1 MAKEIIANIEPAETR
16 VAVVDNGVL
25 VNLFIERSEPV
36 AGNIYKA
43 RVNNVLPGMEAAF
56 VDIGLERNAFLHVA
70 DIRSQPLEGEEID
83 DWSSRGAI
91 AERLRPGQEILVQVT
106 KEPMGTKGARVTTY
120 VALPAHYLVLMP
132 TVNYVGVSRRINSE
146 SERKRLR
153 QIADR
158 IRPEGMGVIVRT
170 AAEGVEEKTLADDVA
185 FLRQMWNRVL
195 ERARG
200 SKAPAPVYQD
210 LKLIRRIVRD
220 LFTDDV
226 DRFIVDSSEEFGRIA
241 DLLTSF
247 APHLRDRLVL
257 HRDEEPVF
265 EKHGIEREIDRALRR
280 RVWLK
285 SGGYLVID
293 RTEALT
299 VIDVNTGKYVGKT
312 DLAST
317 ILRTNLEAVGEIVR
331 QITLR
336 DIGGIILIDFI
347 DMEKEDHRRRVL
359 DALDAAVQR
368 DRSKLHIIDLTSLGL
383 VEITRKRVHQDLE
396 EIMRVPCP
404 YCEGRG
410 RVLSPE
416 TMAMR
421 VRREMRKLARE
432 SRGRAILVEVHPQ
445 VAGALFKDGAG
456 WVRALEESSGKHLRI
471 KGRDGLHLERVNVVE
486 TESAKELDALPAG
499 GGKRAQFWMDREPGE
514 VLSLAEPDPFYDL
527 ALAMVESQEPREGLM
542 RRMLRRFRGSNGPV
556 APARDGSKSRAK

>member
-1 MAKEIIANIEPAETR
+1 MAKEIIASIEAAETR
-16 VAVVDNGVL
+16 VAVMEDGVL
-25 VNLFIERSEPV
+25 VNLFVERSEPV

-43 RVNNVLPGMEAAF
+43 RVNNVLPGMDAAF

-70 DIRSQPLEGEEID
+70 DIRSTRLDGEEVEESIGH
-83 DWSSRGAI
+83 GAI
-91 AERLRPGQEILVQVT
+91 AERLRAGQEILVQVT
-106 KEPMGTKGARVTTY
+106 KEPMGSKGARVTTY

-132 TVNYVGVSRRINSE
+132 TVNYVGVSRRITND

-170 AAEGVEEKTLADDVA
+170 AAEGADEKVLADDVA
-185 FLRQMWNRVL
+185 YLQQMWTRVL
-195 ERARG
+195 ERARAN
-200 SKAPAPVYQD
+200 KAPSLVYQD

-220 LFTDDV
+220 LFTEEV
-226 DRFIVDSSEEFGRIA
+226 EQFIVDSSEEYGRVA
-241 DLLTSF
+241 DLLNSF
-247 APHLRDRLVL
+247 APHLRGRLVL
-257 HRDEEPVF
+257 HGDPEPVF

-280 RVWLK
+280 RVWLR
-285 SGGYLVID
+285 SGGHIVID

-317 ILRTNLEAVGEIVR
+317 ILKNNLEAVGEIVR

-336 DIGGIILIDFI
+336 DIGGIILVDFI
-347 DMEKEDHRRRVL
+347 DMEKEEHRQRVL
-359 DALDAAVQR
+359 DALDEAVQR
-368 DRSKLHIIDLTSLGL
+368 DRSKLHVIDLTSLGL
-383 VEITRKRVHQDLE
+383 VEITRKRVYQDLE

-421 VRREMRKLARE
+421 VRREVRRLSRE
-432 SRGRAILVEVHPQ
+432 SRARAVLVEVHPQ
-445 VAGALFKDGAG
+445 VAAALFRDGAG
-456 WVRALEESSGKHLRI
+456 WVRALEEASGKQLRVR
-471 KGRDGLHLERVNVVE
+471 GRDGLHLERLNVAE
-486 TESAKELDALPAG
+486 ADIMKELEAMPAA
-499 GGKRAQFWMDREPGE
+499 GGKRVQFWMDREPGE
-514 VLSLAEPDPFYDL
+514 VLSLADPDPAYEM
-527 ALAMVESQEPREGLM
+527 ALAMVEGSPSREGLVH
-542 RRMLRRFRGSNGPV
+542 RVLRLFRGGRNGPGV
-556 APARDGSKSRAK
+556 EAPRKP

>member
-1 MAKEIIANIEPAETR
+1 MAREIIANIDAAETR
-16 VAVVDNGVL
+16 VAVMADGVL
-25 VNLFIERSEPV
+25 VNLFVERSEPV

-56 VDIGLERNAFLHVA
+56 VDIGLDRNAFLHVA
-70 DIRSQPLEGEEID
+70 DIRAQPLEGEEIE
-83 DWSSRGAI
+83 DWTSRGAI
-91 AERLRPGQEILVQVT
+91 AERLRTGQEILVQVT

-132 TVNYVGVSRRINSE
+132 TVNYVGVSRRISSE

-158 IRPEGMGVIVRT
+158 IRPDGMGVIVRT
-170 AAEGVEEKTLADDVA
+170 AAEGVDEKTLADDVA
-185 FLRQMWNRVL
+185 FLKQMWHRVL
-195 ERARG
+195 ERARS
-200 SKAPAPVYQD
+200 SKAPSLVYQD

-226 DRFIVDSSEEFGRIA
+226 TRFIVDSAEEFGRIA

-336 DIGGIILIDFI
+336 DIGGIILVDFI
-347 DMEKEDHRRRVL
+347 DMEQDEHRRRVL
-359 DALDAAVQR
+359 DALDEAVQR
-368 DRSKLHIIDLTSLGL
+368 DRAKLHVIDLTSLGL

-396 EIMRVPCP
+396 EIMRIPCP

-421 VRREMRKLARE
+421 VRREVRKLVRE
-432 SRGRAILVEVHPQ
+432 TKAGAVLVEVHPQ
-445 VAGALFKDGAG
+445 VAGALFKEGAG
-456 WVRALEESSGKHLRI
+456 WVRALEEAGGKQIRI
-471 KGRDGLHLERVNVVE
+471 KGREGLHLERLNVAEAASV
-486 TESAKELDALPAG
+486 KELDGSPAAG
-499 GGKRAQFWMDREPGE
+499 RRTQFWLDREPGE
-514 VLSLAEPDPFYDL
+514 VRSLAEPDPLYEM
-527 ALAMVESQEPREGLM
+527 ALAMVEAPPKDDGLV
-542 RRMLRRFRGSNGPV
+542 RRVLRVLRRTTAGVPPMRP
-556 APARDGSKSRAK
+556 PRR

>member
-1 MAKEIIANIEPAETR
+1 MSREIVANIEPAETR
-16 VAVVDNGVL
+16 VAVMQDGTL
-25 VNLFIERSEPV
+25 ANLFIERSEPV

-70 DIRSQPLEGEEID
+70 DIRSHRLDGEEVEE
-83 DWSSRGAI
+83 SFGRGAI
-91 AERLRPGQEILVQVT
+91 AERLRAGQEILVQVT

-132 TVNYVGVSRRINSE
+132 TVNYVGVSRRITNE
-146 SERKRLR
+146 GERKRLR

-170 AAEGVEEKTLADDVA
+170 AAEGVDEKVLVDDVA
-185 FLRQMWNRVL
+185 FLQQMWTRVL
-195 ERARG
+195 ERARANR
-200 SKAPAPVYQD
+200 APALVYQD
-210 LKLIRRIVRD
+210 LRLIRRVVRD

-226 DRFIVDSSEEFGRIA
+226 DRFVVDSPEEHSRVT
-241 DLLTSF
+241 DLLGSF
-247 APHLRDRLVL
+247 APQLRDRLVL
-257 HRDEEPVF
+257 HRDGEPVF
-265 EKHGIEREIDRALRR
+265 ERYGVEREIDRALRR

-285 SGGYLVID
+285 SGGYIVFD

-317 ILRTNLEAVGEIVR
+317 ILKNNLEAVAEIVR

-336 DIGGIILIDFI
+336 DIGGIILVDFI

-359 DALDAAVQR
+359 DALEEAVKR
-368 DRSKLHIIDLTSLGL
+368 DRAKLHVIDLTGLGL
-383 VEITRKRVHQDLE
+383 VEITRKRVYQDLE
-396 EIMRVPCP
+396 EIMRIPCP

-421 VRREMRKLARE
+421 VRREVRKLAR
-432 SRGRAILVEVHPQ
+432 AAKTPAVLVEVHPQ
-445 VAGALFKDGAG
+445 VAGALLRDGAG
-456 WVRALEESSGKHLRI
+456 WLRALEEAHGKRLRVR
-471 KGRDGLHLERVNVVE
+471 GRDGLHIERLNVAEVDSGEELERM
-486 TESAKELDALPAG
+486 PAT
-499 GGKRAQFWMDREPGE
+499 GGKRVQFWMDREPGE
-514 VLSLAEPDPFYDL
+514 VLSLAEPDPAYEMAL
-527 ALAMVESQEPREGLM
+527 ALAEAPPREGFVT
-542 RRMLRRFRGSNGPV
+542 RMWRVLRGG
-556 APARDGSKSRAK
+556 RDGA

>member
-1 MAKEIIANIEPAETR
+1 MSREIVANIEPAETR
-16 VAVVDNGVL
+16 VAVMQDGTL
-25 VNLFIERSEPV
+25 ANLFIERSEPV

-70 DIRSQPLEGEEID
+70 DIRSHRLDGEEVEE
-83 DWSSRGAI
+83 SFGRGAI
-91 AERLRPGQEILVQVT
+91 AERLRAGQEILVQVT

-132 TVNYVGVSRRINSE
+132 TVNYVGVSRRITNE
-146 SERKRLR
+146 GERKRLR

-170 AAEGVEEKTLADDVA
+170 AAEGVDEKVLVDDVA
-185 FLRQMWNRVL
+185 FLQQMWTRVL
-195 ERARG
+195 ERARANR
-200 SKAPAPVYQD
+200 APALAYQD
-210 LKLIRRIVRD
+210 LRLIRRVVRD

-226 DRFIVDSSEEFGRIA
+226 DRFVVDSSEEHSRVA
-241 DLLTSF
+241 DLLGSF
-247 APHLRDRLVL
+247 APQLRDRLVL
-257 HRDEEPVF
+257 HRDGEPVF
-265 EKHGIEREIDRALRR
+265 ERYGVEREIDRALRR

-285 SGGYLVID
+285 SGGYIVFD

-317 ILRTNLEAVGEIVR
+317 ILKNNLEAVGEIVR

-336 DIGGIILIDFI
+336 DIGGIILVDFI

-359 DALDAAVQR
+359 DALEEAVKR
-368 DRSKLHIIDLTSLGL
+368 DRAKLHVIDLTGLGL
-383 VEITRKRVHQDLE
+383 VEITRKRVYQDLE
-396 EIMRVPCP
+396 EIMRIPCP

-421 VRREMRKLARE
+421 VRREVRKLAR
-432 SRGRAILVEVHPQ
+432 AAKTPAVLVEVHPQ
-445 VAGALFKDGAG
+445 VAGALLRDGAG
-456 WVRALEESSGKHLRI
+456 WLRALEEAHGKRLRVR
-471 KGRDGLHLERVNVVE
+471 GRDGLHIERLNVAEVDSGEELERM
-486 TESAKELDALPAG
+486 PAT
-499 GGKRAQFWMDREPGE
+499 GGKRVQFWMDREPGE
-514 VLSLAEPDPFYDL
+514 VLSLAEPDPAYEM
-527 ALAMVESQEPREGLM
+527 ALAVAESPPPREGFVT
-542 RRMLRRFRGSNGPV
+542 RMWRVLRGG
-556 APARDGSKSRAK
+556 RDGA